1 MQAKRINNWLN
12 NAQLKSCLKKQ
23 NILEWLNE
31 EGSITAK
38 ISSDSKFKLKILSD
52 DIGNAEDEEYLALNI
67 TSQKVRIRE
76 VILYGDSE
84 PLVYARSI
92 IPNQTSSKGYP
103 GLGSIGSKPLG
114 DLLFQ
119 SELFIKT
126 HREFAQFQTPYKEVV
141 WGRRTHYLVRGYPLS
156 VMEVFLSP

>member
-12 NAQLKSCLKKQ
+12 NTQLKSCLKKQ

-67 TSQKVRIRE
+67 PSQKVRIRE
-76 VILYGDSE
+76 VILYGDLV

-126 HREFAQFQTPYKEVV
+126 HREFAQFQTPDKEVI

>member
-1 MQAKRINNWLN
+1 MQVTRINKWLN
-12 NAQLKSCLKKQ
+12 GSELSGCLTKK
-23 NILEWLNE
+23 NILDWLQE

-38 ISSDSKFKLKILSD
+38 ISSKAKFKLEILND
-52 DIGNAEDEEYLALNI
+52 DIGIAEDEEYFGLDIA
-67 TSQKVRIRE
+67 SEKVRIRE
-76 VILYGDSE
+76 VLLYGNLE

-92 IPNQTSSKGYP
+92 IPNQTASKGYP
-103 GLGSIGSKPLG
+103 GLGNIGSKPLG

-126 HREFAQFQTPYKEVV
+126 RREFAQFQTSSKDVI